1 MNNSIASVPFPENEP
16 IKNYEPDSQEKE
28 SVLKTYQKLKNSNI
42 DVPMW
47 INGKS
52 VKSSKTQSMSPP
64 HDHKNSLG
72 KYYLAEKKHVELAIN
87 SALNAKEKWSNMP
100 WEERAAIFL
109 KAAEL
114 IAGPYRDKIN
124 AATMLAQSK
133 TIFKLKLM
141 LLVN

>member
-1 MNNSIASVPFPENEP
+1 
-16 IKNYEPDSQEKE
+16 
-28 SVLKTYQKLKNSNI
+28 
-42 DVPMW
+42 MW

-52 VKSSKTQSMSPP
+52 IKSSKTQNMSPP

-72 KYYLAEKKHVELAIN
+72 KYYLAEKKHVELAIK
-87 SALNAKEKWSNMP
+87 SALNAKEKKWSNMP

-124 AATMLAQSK
+124 AATNNFAQSK
-133 TIFKLKLM
+133 TIFQAEIDAACELIDFLKFNVHSM
-141 LLVN
+141 QHI